1 MNRPFIDSGPPLR
14 MSVADLIRFRAA
26 RAEDCVQILRGNRT
40 AAFIPRE
47 CAGSGE
53 VTGRWLVWI
62 KHENRWES
70 LASASTI
77 GEALAASAFSPELR
91 DVSK

>member
-1 MNRPFIDSGPPLR
+1 
-14 MSVADLIRFRAA
+14 MSAADLIRFRAA

-40 AAFIPRE
+40 AAFILRE
-47 CAGSGE
+47 RTETGE

-62 KHENRWES
+62 KHENRWER
-70 LASASTI
+70 LASASSV

-91 DVSK
+91 DVSE